1 MSYTNTTIILCGLF
15 LACCSFFT
23 VVPAHAFTAD
33 SLDITISENG
43 DALTTFHFTLE
54 GFLENAIPQSVLEQE
69 LTKGLSS
76 GPEPAELKSMDRS
89 SAVLLMKKFADTSD
103 VPTGK
108 EYRTATMDFKK
119 AEIALQN
126 SAIGDAITAD
136 FSPATISLT
145 FPDSYKKQYT
155 NVDVLPAV
163 FHTVEDPVKVARV
176 QAQALADAQAQ
187 AQAEAQ
193 AQISPG
199 ATTTPVILTS
209 SAAKGSI
216 NVTSSPPGVKISIDS
231 QYIGESPALLQDIT
245 AGTHMMEFTKEGYS
259 PVSKTVIVNAEKTT
273 NIMVVLTFIPSAAAT
288 GEPASFPWLPVILV
302 IVGLVVAGIGGY
314 TYWTDRTRKEK
325 ISKPV
330 RNGSTGIAGSGKPE
344 YGKIIIKEPEIKNAG
359 SGKPD
364 TKKTVISE
372 PETRIAGSVT
382 PGTGKVITKEP
393 ETGIAGTPLPET
405 VTAREPETGFTETGR
420 QDTGKVI
427 IKEPEN
433 GIADTGKPETVK
445 TRGPKAG
452 IAATSKPEKT
462 IVKEPETIDDDTGDE
477 CR

>member
-1 MSYTNTTIILCGLF
+1 MSYTNNTIILCGLF
-15 LACCSFFT
+15 LVCCIFFA

-69 LTKGLSS
+69 LTKGLST

-119 AEIALQN
+119 AEVALQN

-145 FPDSYKKQYT
+145 FPDSYKKQFT

-163 FHTVEDPVKVARV
+163 FHTVEDPVKVAQV
-176 QAQALADAQAQ
+176 QAEALAQ

-193 AQISPG
+193 AQASPG
-199 ATTTPVILTS
+199 ATTTPIILTS

-259 PVSKTVIVNAEKTT
+259 PVSKTVIVNEEKTT
-273 NIMVVLTFIPSAAAT
+273 NIMVVLTYIPSAAAAAE
-288 GEPASFPWLPVILV
+288 EPASFPWLPVLLV
-302 IVGLVVAGIGGY
+302 IVGLIVAGLGGY
-314 TYWTDRTRKEK
+314 TYLSDRMRKKKEA
-325 ISKPV
+325 KPV
-330 RNGSTGIAGSGKPE
+330 RKGSAGIAGSGRPDTGKIIIKEPVTGIAGSGKPGIKKTIIRE
-344 YGKIIIKEPEIKNAG
+344 PETGIAESGKPDTAKIIIKEPE
-359 SGKPD
+359 
-364 TKKTVISE
+364 
-372 PETRIAGSVT
+372 
-382 PGTGKVITKEP
+382 
-393 ETGIAGTPLPET
+393 TGIADASKPEKNN
-405 VTAREPETGFTETGR
+405 AREPETDITDTVRTETGE
-420 QDTGKVI
+420 I
-427 IKEPEN
+427 
-433 GIADTGKPETVK
+433 
-445 TRGPKAG
+445 
-452 IAATSKPEKT
+452 
-462 IVKEPETIDDDTGDE
+462 IVKEPEAGIVNTNKSGKAIAKEPETVDDDTGDE